1 MVATIRESNLQSYK
15 HLWTFKKQKFK
26 LDYCA
31 ITKSKL
37 GRYIIEAKKLLLQDK
52 LNTNNKK
59 NFIGNFIDKIRLLQ
73 SKIITLT

>member
-1 MVATIRESNLQSYK
+1 MIVMCHQE
-15 HLWTFKKQKFK
+15 
-26 LDYCA
+26 
-31 ITKSKL
+31 KL